1 MKPLRFEKGT
11 DLQIT
16 YRQPREG
23 PANFLVYRPHVS
35 QIALTRKQVLKAAR
49 WPAKTPTGDAL
60 RQWLD
65 EIEAIASLP
74 SPSEQ
79 ASDMDE
85 PQSA

>member
-1 MKPLRFEKGT
+1 MKPHRFEKGS

-23 PANFLVYRPHVS
+23 PANFLIYTPGCS
-35 QIALTRKQVLKAAR
+35 QIALTRKQVLKASQ
-49 WPAKTPTGDAL
+49 WPAKTETGDRLCA
-60 RQWLD
+60 WLD

-79 ASDMDE
+79 VSDTDE
-85 PQSA
+85 LQSP

>member
-23 PANFLVYRPHVS
+23 PANFLIYTPGCS
-35 QIALTRKQVLKAAR
+35 QIALTRKEVLRAAR
-49 WPAKTPTGDAL
+49 WPARTETGDRL
-60 RQWLD
+60 RAWLD
-65 EIEAIASLP
+65 EIEAIAS
-74 SPSEQ
+74 SSASEQ
-79 ASDMDE
+79 ASDTDE

>member
-35 QIALTRKQVLKAAR
+35 QIALTRKEVLRAAR
-49 WPAKTPTGDAL
+49 WPARTETGDRL
-60 RQWLD
+60 RAWLD
-65 EIEAIASLP
+65 EIEAIAS
-74 SPSEQ
+74 SSASSE
-79 ASDMDE
+79 ASDTDE
-85 PQSA
+85 PQSP

>member
-35 QIALTRKQVLKAAR
+35 QIALTRKEVLKAAR
-49 WPAKTPTGDAL
+49 WPARTETGDRL
-60 RQWLD
+60 RAWLD
-65 EIEAIASLP
+65 EIEAIAS
-74 SPSEQ
+74 SSASEQ
-79 ASDMDE
+79 ASDTDE

>member
-1 MKPLRFEKGT
+1 MKPHRFEKGS

-35 QIALTRKQVLKAAR
+35 QIALTRQEVLKAAR

-65 EIEAIASLP
+65 EIEAIAFS
-74 SPSEQ
+74 SPSSEV
-79 ASDMDE
+79 SDTDE
-85 PQSA
+85 PQSP

>member
-23 PANFLVYRPHVS
+23 PANFLVYTPGCS
-35 QIALTRKQVLKAAR
+35 QIALTRKEVLRAAR
-49 WPAKTPTGDAL
+49 WPARTETGDRL
-60 RQWLD
+60 RAWLD
-65 EIEAIASLP
+65 EIEAIAS
-74 SPSEQ
+74 SSASSEV
-79 ASDMDE
+79 SDTDE

>member
-35 QIALTRKQVLKAAR
+35 QIALTRKEVLKAAR
-49 WPAKTPTGDAL
+49 WPARTETGDRL
-60 RQWLD
+60 RAWLD
-65 EIEAIASLP
+65 EIEAIAS
-74 SPSEQ
+74 SSASSE

>member
-1 MKPLRFEKGT
+1 MKPHRFEKGS

-16 YRQPREG
+16 WRQPREG
-23 PANFLVYRPHVS
+23 PASFLIYTPGCS

-65 EIEAIASLP
+65 EIETIASLP

-79 ASDMDE
+79 ASDTGDL
-85 PQSA
+85 QSA

>member
-1 MKPLRFEKGT
+1 MKPHRFEKGS

-16 YRQPREG
+16 WRQPREG
-23 PANFLVYRPHVS
+23 PASFLIYTPGCS

-65 EIEAIASLP
+65 EIEAIAS
-74 SPSEQ
+74 SSASEQ

>member
-1 MKPLRFEKGT
+1 MKPHRFEKGS

-16 YRQPREG
+16 WRQPREG
-23 PANFLVYRPHVS
+23 PASFLIYTPGCS

-74 SPSEQ
+74 STSSEV
-79 ASDMDE
+79 SDTAE

>member
-23 PANFLVYRPHVS
+23 PANFLVYTPGCS
-35 QIALTRKQVLKAAR
+35 QIALTRKEVLRAAR
-49 WPAKTPTGDAL
+49 WPARTETGDRL
-60 RQWLD
+60 RAWLD
-65 EIEAIASLP
+65 EIEAIAS
-74 SPSEQ
+74 SSASSE